1 MRLTEQQ
8 LQTCMQA
15 TGQQIVYEGGHYWLL
30 KDGKRYLLMP
40 WRTNKRLNNMRQVM
54 TPDFAAGVSAMKA
67 ECVVQQC
74 YPLLSLA
81 AKEIDICEWVLGD
94 TLEEVFALTD
104 ERHVFHLIGRMSRGA
119 RITIDIS
126 NTLHENVRETER
138 HEVFARGGSLVDLP
152 VGMQLATEDI
162 YAFRSDSE
170 YPETF
175 SEVILG
181 DTFYTREEAAIIRD
195 IQHLLAD
202 EKALA
207 QRETRLDEL
216 MRMVNAAI
224 CSSQNLTR
232 EEVQA

>member
-1 MRLTEQQ
+1 MLLTAQQ

-15 TGQQIVYEGGHYWLL
+15 TGQEITYSEGHYWLL

-54 TPDFAAGVSAMKA
+54 TPDFAAGVSAMKS

-74 YPLLSLA
+74 YPLFSLA
-81 AKEIDICEWVLGD
+81 AKEIDVCEWVLGD
-94 TLEEVFALTD
+94 TVEEVFALTD
-104 ERHVFHLIGRMSRGA
+104 NAHVFHLIGRMSRGA

-162 YAFRSDSE
+162 YTFRSDSE
-170 YPETF
+170 YPETY

-195 IQHLLAD
+195 VQQVLANPQV
-202 EKALA
+202 LA
-207 QRETRLDEL
+207 QRENRYDEL
-216 MRMVNAAI
+216 MRIVGAAVR
-224 CSSQNLTR
+224 SSQNLRR